1 MVASTNAV
9 NLIPLSDR
17 RTSVSPMR
25 ARRYA
30 VRGHPAGLD
39 DARGPRPDGSG
50 RLAAVGGPPRAGR
63 PSRTPAH
70 TSPRPEC
77 GGECSTPSTADQAE
91 FPARSHRE
99 SQPGAG
105 ARSDLG
111 STGVCRP
118 AAAHAVAYAE
128 SAQPGAFRCA
138 VRFSGHDDTTKRGT
152 RTRGARPIGP
162 RPSRTRHHDEMTGS
176 PYSDLTRPPLREHD
190 LRQALVTPGGVWT
203 DVRVLTVTESTNAD
217 VASAA
222 QAGAPDGL
230 VVIAENQ
237 TAGRGRLGRRW
248 EAPPRS
254 ALTFSVLLRPGVP
267 AARLGWITLLAGV
280 AVAESVGRVAVVDAV
295 LKWPNDLLVRSAL
308 AGGAEQVEH

>member
-1 MVASTNAV
+1 
-9 NLIPLSDR
+9 
-17 RTSVSPMR
+17 
-25 ARRYA
+25 
-30 VRGHPAGLD
+30 
-39 DARGPRPDGSG
+39 
-50 RLAAVGGPPRAGR
+50 
-63 PSRTPAH
+63 
-70 TSPRPEC
+70 
-77 GGECSTPSTADQAE
+77 
-91 FPARSHRE
+91 
-99 SQPGAG
+99 
-105 ARSDLG
+105 

-138 VRFSGHDDTTKRGT
+138 VRLSGHKDTTKRGT

-162 RPSRTRHHDEMTGS
+162 RPSRTRHPDELTGS

-308 AGGAEQVEH
+308 AGGAEQVEQPGRAPSERAQPVSGGQGAEYGKCGGILAEALPDERVVVGIGLNVSQRADELPPVPAPAFPPTSLALAGAAMTDRD